1 VRRRDLLGGAS
12 STNANSPLQHNDR
25 ISAPHALALLVMAA
39 LAVAALGGR
48 ATATK
53 PTTIAPDGDLST
65 VEPKLEAAIH

>member
-1 VRRRDLLGGAS
+1 
-12 STNANSPLQHNDR
+12 
-25 ISAPHALALLVMAA
+25 MAA

-53 PTTIAPDGDLST
+53 PTTISPDGDLST